1 MYSVTVTPGRS
12 SEKQSTSRSKETEL
26 YKSRRRESV
35 PVRVLNYIRSQFQA
49 EGVSGTFCLCLCIN
63 RLEKCN

>member
-12 SEKQSTSRSKETEL
+12 SEKQSTSRNKETEL
-26 YKSRRRESV
+26 VGYKSRRRESV

-49 EGVSGTFCLCLCIN
+49 EGIPGES
-63 RLEKCN
+63 

>member
-12 SEKQSTSRSKETEL
+12 SEKQSTSRNKETEL
-26 YKSRRRESV
+26 VGYKSRRRESV

-49 EGVSGTFCLCLCIN
+49 EGVSGIFAGTL
-63 RLEKCN
+63 RLYYV

>member
-12 SEKQSTSRSKETEL
+12 SEKQSTSRNKETEL
-26 YKSRRRESV
+26 VGYKSRRRESV

-49 EGVSGTFCLCLCIN
+49 EGISVNKRITQNFLT
-63 RLEKCN
+63 R